1 MLQRV
6 ITAFVTYLV
15 LIDYG
20 IIPTQQIYTS
30 TAVTQDKK
38 NRNIG
43 RFDRSVF
50 VLMSNNG

>member
-1 MLQRV
+1 MLHRV
-6 ITAFVTYLV
+6 ITAFATYLV

-38 NRNIG
+38 QEYWQI
-43 RFDRSVF
+43 
-50 VLMSNNG
+50 